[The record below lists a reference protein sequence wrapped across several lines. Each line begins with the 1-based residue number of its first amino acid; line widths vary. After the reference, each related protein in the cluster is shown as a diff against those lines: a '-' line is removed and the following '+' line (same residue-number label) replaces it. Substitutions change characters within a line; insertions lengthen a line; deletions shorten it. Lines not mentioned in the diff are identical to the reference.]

1 MFQKENNEKDISLI
15 LAWQKGD
22 STAIEKL
29 LSKYMPLIIK
39 ASINSY
45 ATSDF
50 EDVRQEL
57 IAVFLESTVHYIPLE
72 NIPFASYIKKKIYW
86 ARNDILRQLQYK
98 ESHEL
103 PNLDDQD
110 EPSYEIDFTSNQ
122 LDDMDTIIKI
132 LPLTEKQ
139 KQVFK
144 LWVQGNSN
152 VQIMHTTGMSQQSVS
167 KMLCTVN
174 RKIHK
179 NQHTILETL
188 RKASISLH

>member
-86 ARNDILRQLQYK
+86 ARNDILRQLQ
-98 ESHEL
+98 
-103 PNLDDQD
+103 
-110 EPSYEIDFTSNQ
+110 
-122 LDDMDTIIKI
+122 
-132 LPLTEKQ
+132 
-139 KQVFK
+139 
-144 LWVQGNSN
+144 
-152 VQIMHTTGMSQQSVS
+152 
-167 KMLCTVN
+167 
-174 RKIHK
+174 
-179 NQHTILETL
+179 
-188 RKASISLH
+188 

>member
-152 VQIMHTTGMSQQSVS
+152 VQIMHITGMSQQSVS
-167 KMLCTVN
+167 KMDSV
-174 RKIHK
+174 KYFV
-179 NQHTILETL
+179 
-188 RKASISLH
+188 